1 MEFLTLILSALG
13 FKQQQNDRF
22 WSKLKDIYTSIFGYL
37 PGEKKKINYLD
48 DIADE
53 NARVAYERQ
62 RQMQEDYLGPEAQIR
77 SAAAGFDAVGLNRMA
92 MVGYHPGASASTVGQ
107 SASPQDTSGNLNP
120 AESLGTMLS
129 TLLDSKRVRNE
140 TKVSDA
146 EAEYT
151 RSRTA
156 NQDIVNK
163 WQDRMMEAEYLN
175 TMANTKWLGENI
187 RNIAADTQYKEILAT
202 YAPEMLESGIG
213 LNKAKAAEA
222 NAEAG
227 LSDYKKR
234 EIMSRVK
241 ANEAQCKHIDALI
254 GKIQEEC
261 LNLASERAVNDAMIA
276 QSKALIAKYQAE
288 INQIAAQIGLTEK
301 EIKFYAW
308 NSISSG
314 VSNLMQGTG
323 AVLGGAG
330 SLFGGAGSLFK

>member
-22 WSKLKDIYTSIFGYL
+22 VSKLKDIYTSIFGYL

-53 NARVAYERQ
+53 NAKVAYERQ
-62 RQMQEDYLGPEAQIR
+62 RQMQEDYLNPDAQLK
-77 SAAAGFDAVGLNRMA
+77 SAAAGYDSIGLNRMA

-107 SASPQDTSGNLNP
+107 SASPQDTSGAVAP
-120 AESLGTMLS
+120 VESIGAMLS
-129 TLLDSKRVRNE
+129 TLLDSKRVGNE

-202 YAPEMLESGIG
+202 YAPEMLQSGIG
-213 LNKAKAAEA
+213 LNDAKAAEA

-234 EIMSRVK
+234 EIMSRVQ
-241 ANEAQCKHIDALI
+241 ANKAQCKHIDALI

-261 LNLASERAVNDAMIA
+261 LNLASDREVNDAMIA
-276 QSKALIAKYQAE
+276 KSKAEIDKYQAE
-288 INQIAAQIGLTEK
+288 INKIAAEIGLTEK

-308 NSISSG
+308 NSVSSG
-314 VSNLMQGTG
+314 ASNLMKG
-323 AVLGGAG
+323 AGVLLGGAG
-330 SLFGGAGSLFK
+330 SLFK

>member
-13 FKQQQNDRF
+13 FKQQQSDRF
-22 WSKLKDIYTSIFGYL
+22 VSRLKDIYTSIFGYL

-53 NARVAYERQ
+53 NAKVAYERQ
-62 RQMQEDYLGPEAQIR
+62 RQMQEDYLGPEAQIK
-77 SAAAGFDAVGLNRMA
+77 SAAAGYDAVGLNRMG

-107 SASPQDTSGNLNP
+107 SASPQDTSGNPNP

-129 TLLDSKRVRNE
+129 ALLDSKRVKNE
-140 TKVSDA
+140 TDISKA

-156 NQDIVNK
+156 NQDILNK
-163 WQDRMMEAEYLN
+163 WQDRMLEAEYLN
-175 TMANTKWLGENI
+175 TLANTKWLGENV

-202 YAPEMLESGIG
+202 YAPEMLRSGIG
-213 LNKAKAAEA
+213 LNDAKAAEA

-234 EIMSRVK
+234 EIMSRVQ
-241 ANEAQCKHIDALI
+241 ANKAQCKHIDALI
-254 GKIQEEC
+254 GKINEEI
-261 LNLASERAVNDAMIA
+261 LNLASDREVNDAVIA
-276 QSKALIAKYQAE
+276 KSKAEIEKYQAE
-288 INQIAAQIGLTEK
+288 INKIAAEIGLTEK

-308 NSISSG
+308 NSVSSG
-314 VSNLMQGTG
+314 VSNLLKGAG

-330 SLFGGAGSLFK
+330 SLFKY

>member
-22 WSKLKDIYTSIFGYL
+22 YSKLKDIYTSLFGYL

-62 RQMQEDYLGPEAQIR
+62 RQMQEDYFSPEAQMR
-77 SAAAGFDAVGLNRMA
+77 SAAAGYDAIGLNRMG

-140 TKVSDA
+140 TKISDA
-146 EAEYT
+146 EVAYT
-151 RSRTA
+151 KSRTA

-175 TMANTKWLGENI
+175 TLANTKWLGENI
-187 RNIAADTQYKEILAT
+187 RNIAADTAYKEILAT
-202 YAPEMLESGIG
+202 YAPEMLRSGIG
-213 LNKAKAAEA
+213 LNEAKAAEA

-227 LSDYKKR
+227 LSEYKKR
-234 EIMSRVK
+234 EIMSRVQ
-241 ANEAQCKHIDALI
+241 ANKAQCKHIDALI
-254 GKIQEEC
+254 AKIQEEC
-261 LNLASERAVNDAMIA
+261 LNLASERDVNDAVIA
-276 QSKALIAKYQAE
+276 KSKAEIDKLQSE
-288 INQIAAQIGLTEK
+288 INKIAAEIGLTEK
-301 EIKFYAW
+301 EIKFYAG
-308 NSISSG
+308 NSISRG
-314 VSNLMQGTG
+314 ASNLMMG
-323 AVLGGAG
+323 AGALLGGAG
-330 SLFGGAGSLFK
+330 SLFK